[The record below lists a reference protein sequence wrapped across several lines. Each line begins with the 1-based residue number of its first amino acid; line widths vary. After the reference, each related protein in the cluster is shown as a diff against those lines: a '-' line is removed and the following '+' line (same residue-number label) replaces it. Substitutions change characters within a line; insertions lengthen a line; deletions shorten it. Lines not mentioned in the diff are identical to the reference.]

1 MERENMMRCRKVS
14 TRAAE
19 RHEYLIVGWRSVGLD
34 ARELDH
40 LGPFLGFVSDE
51 LSEISGRER
60 ERETPSHPCGA
71 MVRWII

>member
-1 MERENMMRCRKVS
+1 MKRCSKVS

-40 LGPFLGFVSDE
+40 LGPFLGFVKP
-51 LSEISGRER
+51 R
-60 ERETPSHPCGA
+60 HCCGVDSPVA
-71 MVRWII
+71 FRFDLDKG

>member
-1 MERENMMRCRKVS
+1 MMRCSKVS

-40 LGPFLGFVSDE
+40 LGPFLGFVSDK
-51 LSEISGRER
+51 LSEISGLRVA
-60 ERETPSHPCGA
+60 SVGA
-71 MVRWII
+71 RVGSSQSEAAALLRG